1 MNAQQNRIQFLLE
14 QAAEQ
19 YLDDG
24 VVDVVTQTDL
34 VAEGYVLR
42 YLTRDVERIL
52 ADR

>member
-24 VVDVVTQTDL
+24 VVDVATQTEL
-34 VAEGYVLR
+34 SEEGYVLR
-42 YLTRDVERIL
+42 NLIRDVERIL